1 MNFTTIAIGDE
12 LLIGQVTDT
21 NSGWIAR
28 HLAKYGFSP
37 RQTLTVADNDDD
49 IVDAIEGALDNSDL
63 IITTGG
69 LGPTRDDVTKRA
81 LCTMFGC
88 HLMLHKPSLKNAQ
101 RIFALRGLEM
111 NELTESQA
119 LVPEAC
125 TPIVNE
131 AGTAPIM
138 WFDIDDKVIVCL
150 PGVPHEM
157 KHAMSNAIT
166 PRLVK
171 HFHSGSAIE
180 HRTIVVAGFSESG
193 LAQKLEDFEDRLPEQ
208 LHLAYL
214 PQNGYVKLRLSGTAS
229 DAAALQQA
237 INARCD
243 ELLGLL
249 GSNVI
254 ATDDMPLPLIVGKKL
269 LEKGLTMGTAESCT
283 GGNIAHEITT
293 QAGSSAYFL
302 GSVVSYANDVKRNV
316 LSVSAD
322 DLERYGA
329 VSQQVVEQMCAG
341 ACKVL
346 GADCAVATSGIAGP
360 GGGTPDKPVGTVWI
374 AAQCHQQIVSQLC
387 RFNGD
392 RQAIIERAT
401 TKAMLMLLELL
412 MAEGQ

>member
-1 MNFTTIAIGDE
+1 MKFTVITIGDE

-28 HLAKYGFSP
+28 HLTPYGFSP
-37 RQTLTVADNDDD
+37 HQVLTIADSDDD
-49 IVDAIEGALDNSDL
+49 IVAAVEKALDSSDL
-63 IITTGG
+63 VITTGG
-69 LGPTRDDVTKRA
+69 LGPTRDDVTKLA
-81 LCTMFGC
+81 LCRLFGC

-101 RIFALRGLEM
+101 RIFELRGLEM

-150 PGVPHEM
+150 PGVPQEM

-166 PRLVK
+166 PRLVS
-171 HFHSGSAIE
+171 HFHSDSAIE
-180 HRTIVVAGFSESG
+180 HRTIVVAGFSESA
-193 LAQKLEDFEDRLPEQ
+193 LAQHLEAFEDELPQ
-208 LHLAYL
+208 PMHLAYL
-214 PQNGYVKLRLSGTAS
+214 PQNGYVKLRLSGTAN
-229 DAAALQQA
+229 DKAALQQA
-237 INARCD
+237 IDAQRGR
-243 ELLGLL
+243 LLALL

-254 ATDDMPLPLIVGKKL
+254 ATDDIPLPLIVGKKL

-293 QAGSSAYFL
+293 QAGSSEYFL
-302 GSVVSYANDVKRNV
+302 GSVVSYANEVKRNV
-316 LSVSAD
+316 LGVNAD
-322 DLERYGA
+322 DLERHGA
-329 VSQQVVEQMCAG
+329 VSRQVVEQMCAG
-341 ACKVL
+341 ACRVL
-346 GADCAVATSGIAGP
+346 GTDCAVATSGIAGP

-374 AAQCHQQIVSQLC
+374 AAQCRQHTVSQLC

-392 RQAIIERAT
+392 RQAVIARAT
-401 TKAMLMLLELL
+401 TKALLMLLEMLK
-412 MAEGQ
+412 